1 MGDASQKHRFLILG
15 GTGFVGRHL
24 VDHLLKSGVA
34 SKIRVVDKVPPQ
46 MAWLNS
52 AHKALYENPLV
63 EFKSANLINPASCK
77 AAFEDSEGPYDF
89 VINLAAET
97 KINLPDCVY
106 EEGILKLSRNC
117 AREALLHHPKRYIE
131 LSSGYVYAE
140 GKKPAQENSS
150 LEPWTVTAQLKL
162 AVEEDLKE
170 MKDLDYVIL
179 RPAIVYGVAD
189 KHGIVPRIL
198 VGAVYKHLKET
209 MKLLWTKDLRMD
221 TVHVLDLCRAIWHVC
236 LHGKSG
242 EIYNVVDQG
251 NTTQGKV
258 TEIISERFS
267 INHSYW
273 GTAASLLAK
282 ADMQSAVEQVNEKHL
297 APWAEACMKD
307 NISNT
312 PLSPYLCQELLSD
325 RNLCLDGSKLVGT
338 GFTYL
343 VPEMTKERINEIV
356 EDYVEMNLFP
366 RSLLL

>member
-1 MGDASQKHRFLILG
+1 MGDQKHRFLILG

-24 VDHLLKSGVA
+24 VDHLLKSDVA

-52 AHKALYENPLV
+52 AHKALYENPAV

-77 AAFEDSEGPYDF
+77 AAFEDPEGPYDF

-97 KINLPDCVY
+97 KINLPECVY

-117 AREALLHHPKRYIE
+117 AREALAHHPKRYIE
-131 LSSGYVYAE
+131 ISSGHIYSE

-150 LEPWTVTAQLKL
+150 LEPWTVTAQLKR

-221 TVHVLDLCRAIWHVC
+221 TVHVSDLCRAIWHVC

-242 EIYNVVDQG
+242 DIYNVVDQG

-297 APWAEACMKD
+297 APWAEACVKD

-312 PLSPYLCQELLSD
+312 PLSPYLCQELLTD

-338 GFTYL
+338 GFKYL